1 MKKPLPNP
9 LLKERIL
16 ENRITALALI
26 QYSDD

>member
-9 LLKERIL
+9 LLKERKL

-26 QYSDD
+26 QYPDD